1 MPKVNE
7 SLLSID
13 RVSPLLLAAMGASAL
28 LFAVVVN
35 VQRVQATRAASEA
48 AQARYEQTAAAAQQI
63 AAYRERAAASGP
75 SEAPEEDVAALV
87 LQALNDADIPAS
99 REQRLTS
106 SAPIRVNV
114 GGRGD
119 DRQVLEDRVEGEFA
133 PMTPAE
139 VWDVL
144 AAWRALDVSWRPVS
158 LVMVQS
164 NRRGDDP
171 VYSATIGFANR
182 YEPTNPE

>member
-1 MPKVNE
+1 MPELTSSKM
-7 SLLSID
+7 SID
-13 RVSPLLLAAMGASAL
+13 RVSPLLLAAVGASAS

-35 VQRVQATRAASEA
+35 VQRVQAARAASEA
-48 AQARYEQTAAAAQQI
+48 AQARYGQTAAAAQQI
-63 AAYRERAAASGP
+63 AAHRERSAESGP

-87 LQALNDADIPAS
+87 LQALNDAGIPAS

-106 SAPIRVNV
+106 SAPIRVNA
-114 GGRGD
+114 GGRSD
-119 DRQVLEDRVEGEFA
+119 DRQVFEDRVEGEFE

-182 YEPTNPE
+182 YVSTSPE

>member
-1 MPKVNE
+1 MPRANGSTMAIDGVN
-7 SLLSID
+7 
-13 RVSPLLLAAMGASAL
+13 PLLLAAVGASVL

-35 VQRVQATRAASEA
+35 VQRVQAAQAASES

-63 AAYRERAAASGP
+63 AAYRQRSAESGP

-87 LQALNDADIPAS
+87 LQALNDAGIPAS

-106 SAPIRVNV
+106 SAPIRVNA
-114 GGRGD
+114 GGRSG
-119 DRQVLEDRVEGEFA
+119 DRQVFEDRVEGEFE

-144 AAWRALDVSWRPVS
+144 AAWRSVNVNWRPIS

-182 YEPTNPE
+182 YATMNPQ